1 MPRALVRELYLGRA
15 GLAQGYWARGVRTAE
30 RVVPDPFCEVGGGR
44 LFRTGDQGRYRA
56 DGVLEYLGRGDHQ
69 VKIRGYRIELG
80 EIESRLGQ
88 HPQVQSCVVVSR
100 EEEAGDKRLVA
111 YYTGKEKAPSAQA
124 APGVEATG
132 SVEIAPSVAVTPSG
146 GDNCQ

>member
-88 HPQVQSCVVVSR
+88 HPQVHCCLVVSR
-100 EEEAGDKRLVA
+100 EEEAGVKRLVA
-111 YYTGKEKAPSAQA
+111 CGAGGAGGPGGRA
-124 APGVEATG
+124 APG
-132 SVEIAPSVAVTPSG
+132 G
-146 GDNCQ
+146 GAAGGGE